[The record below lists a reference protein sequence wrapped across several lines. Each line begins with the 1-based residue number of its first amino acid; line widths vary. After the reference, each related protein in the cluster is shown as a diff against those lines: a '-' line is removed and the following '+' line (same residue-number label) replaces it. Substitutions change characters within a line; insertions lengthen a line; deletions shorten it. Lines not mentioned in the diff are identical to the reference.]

1 MKDQNQGID
10 DVNFLRT
17 WQEGFGNSSNAL
29 GSIKRN
35 TKCNEHDDDYETGNS
50 AMKSEH
56 LFDDNTL
63 KLKCE
68 ACNSLSISRISKE
81 NVERNIY
88 GSNRISCE

>member
-17 WQEGFGNSSNAL
+17 WQEGVGNSSSAL

-35 TKCNEHDDDYETGNS
+35 MKCNEHDDDFEIGNS

-56 LFDDNTL
+56 
-63 KLKCE
+63 
-68 ACNSLSISRISKE
+68 
-81 NVERNIY
+81 
-88 GSNRISCE
+88 